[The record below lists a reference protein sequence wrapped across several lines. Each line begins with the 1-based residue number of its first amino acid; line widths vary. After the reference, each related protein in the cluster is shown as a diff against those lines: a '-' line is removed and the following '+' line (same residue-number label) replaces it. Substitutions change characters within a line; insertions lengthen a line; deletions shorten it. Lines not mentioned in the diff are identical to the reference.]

1 MKTALRQR
9 NRRIDLKLASDW
21 AALGAE
27 VRRRA
32 AVMAA
37 VHLLSEEPNED
48 ATDAPRVIRLDKEVR
63 A

>member
-1 MKTALRQR
+1 MNPTGQQSK
-9 NRRIDLKLASDW
+9 RRIDLEQAADW

-37 VHLLSEEPNED
+37 VHLLSEELREE
-48 ATDAPRVIRLDKEVR
+48 APDGVQIVPLDKEVR
-63 A
+63 G

>member
-1 MKTALRQR
+1 MNSTGRQG
-9 NRRIDLKLASDW
+9 NRRIDLKQAGDW

-37 VHLLSEEPNED
+37 VHLLSEELREQ
-48 ATDAPRVIRLDKEVR
+48 ATDGLRIVHLDKEVR
-63 A
+63 G